1 MVKQKLSGS
10 EQVSLFIADSH
21 HPLKEVMQTL
31 REIILAAHTAIAEHI
46 KWNAPAFYYD
56 AEMAAFDAKEYKR
69 DIVVYNIR
77 KNDYILLIFP
87 TGNVI
92 NDTTGLL
99 DGDYEDGRR
108 MVTIKNM
115 EDLNTKKEALKVVI
129 KKWLDKVEK

>member
-1 MVKQKLSGS
+1 MVKQKLSGTDAVT
-10 EQVSLFIADSH
+10 EFITASQ
-21 HPLKEVMQTL
+21 HPLKEVMQAL

-92 NDTTGLL
+92 NDTTGLM

-115 EDLNTKKEALKVVI
+115 EDLNTKKEALKEI
-129 KKWLDKVEK
+129 MQQWLDKVEK